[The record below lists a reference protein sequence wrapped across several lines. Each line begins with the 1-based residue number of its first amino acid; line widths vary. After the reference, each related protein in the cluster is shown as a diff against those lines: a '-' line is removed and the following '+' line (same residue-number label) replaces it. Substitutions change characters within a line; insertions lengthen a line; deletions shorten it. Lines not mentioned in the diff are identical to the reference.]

1 MKRASAMAPVF
12 LLILALLG
20 VRGRTPAWAQ
30 PKTELTVAL
39 SSFATEVLDPPL
51 GGHLVK
57 YYLSMIFD
65 YLVGT
70 TPDGQP
76 SRDGGL
82 ATRWE
87 NSPTTSAGPFT
98 CGRASSSTTA
108 TR

>member
-1 MKRASAMAPVF
+1 MKRASAMAQVF
-12 LLILALLG
+12 LLILVLLG
-20 VRGRTPAWAQ
+20 AMLGLAPAGDAWAQ

-70 TPDGQP
+70 TPG
-76 SRDGGL
+76 RTAL
-82 ATRWE
+82 ARGRPRHPLGE
-87 NSPTTSAGPFT
+87 ARPTTSAGPST
-98 CGRASSSTTA
+98 SARA
-108 TR
+108 